1 MYTLSR
7 WTRDSNYIGE
17 DFSGWYVLYGRNRDS
32 DSLTNCNFQ
41 ACCDKL
47 GIDPD
52 DDTKDTPTRKVVRS
66 SHWAA
71 GWVEWVGFHESDS
84 EAMEI
89 AEEII
94 ESLNNYPVLD
104 EDSLVSAEQSEAE
117 GVWKSGYTW
126 RDRLKYIRENYD
138 QFSFEK
144 WTDVLAEVRGDRFS
158 GYASELIN

>member
-17 DFSGWYVLYGRNRDS
+17 DFSDWYVLYARNRDA
-32 DSLTNCNFQ
+32 DSMVNCNFRV
-41 ACCDKL
+41 CCDKL

-89 AEEII
+89 AEEIVR
-94 ESLNNYPVLD
+94 SLNQYLILD
-104 EDSLVSAEQSEAE
+104 EDALALAEQAEAE
-117 GVWKSGYTW
+117 EIW
-126 RDRLKYIRENYD
+126 RSRYSWRERLEYIRENYWH
-138 QFSFEK
+138 FSFK
-144 WTDVLAEVRGDRFS
+144 SWTDVLAEVRGDRFS